1 MFALAL
7 LEMEYERYL
16 PQSWIG
22 LRGFWHLIGI
32 EALVPPANTQKGSP
46 TPALPD
52 SAALEK

>member
-1 MFALAL
+1 MAFHFSVDWRCNVFALAL

-32 EALVPPANTQKGSP
+32 EALVRCCFG
-46 TPALPD
+46 
-52 SAALEK
+52 